1 MPKTKLLDEVRNVIR
16 LRHYSPRTEESYI
29 NWIRR
34 YILFHNKKHPRDL
47 NEKDIRD
54 FLNHLSLKQN
64 VSYSTQNQALNAIIF
79 MYKNVIKKDIGSI
92 NFEKAKRVKHIPV
105 ILSKSEVVNILEHLD
120 GLPLLVI
127 SLLYGAGLR
136 LNECLRIR
144 VKDVDI
150 EYRQIIV
157 RDGKGE
163 KDRRTM
169 IPAALLDAINKQ
181 INKIKLLHKKDLEKG
196 GGYAVLPYA
205 LERKY
210 PNAHREFSWQ
220 YLFPAS
226 KTIYNSETKRKYRH
240 HLHES
245 TIQRA
250 LKIAIADSEIIKLV
264 SPHTFRHS
272 FATHLLENGYDIR
285 TVQELLG
292 HKDVRATMIYT
303 HVLNKGAMGVK
314 SPLD

>member
-1 MPKTKLLDEVRNVIR
+1 MPKPKLLDEIRNVIR

-34 YILFHNKKHPRDL
+34 YVLFHNKKHPRDL
-47 NEKDIRD
+47 NEKDIRE

-92 NFEKAKRVKHIPV
+92 KFEKSKRVKHIPV
-105 ILSKSEVVNILEHLD
+105 ILSKSEVTNILDHLD

-169 IPAALLDAINKQ
+169 IPAALLDALNKQ
-181 INKIKLLHKKDLEKG
+181 INKVKLLHKKDLATE

-210 PNAHREFSWQ
+210 PNA
-220 YLFPAS
+220 
-226 KTIYNSETKRKYRH
+226 
-240 HLHES
+240 
-245 TIQRA
+245 
-250 LKIAIADSEIIKLV
+250 
-264 SPHTFRHS
+264 
-272 FATHLLENGYDIR
+272 
-285 TVQELLG
+285 
-292 HKDVRATMIYT
+292 
-303 HVLNKGAMGVK
+303 KG
-314 SPLD
+314 

>member
-54 FLNHLSLKQN
+54 YLNHLSLKQN

-79 MYKNVIKKDIGSI
+79 MYKNVITKDIGSI
-92 NFEKAKRVKHIPV
+92 KFEKAKRVKHIPV
-105 ILSKSEVVNILEHLD
+105 ILSKSEVAHILEHLE
-120 GLPLLVI
+120 GLPLLII

-136 LNECLRIR
+136 LNECLKIR

-169 IPAALLDAINKQ
+169 IPAALLDALNKQ
-181 INKIKLLHKKDLEKG
+181 INKVKLLHKKDLQNA
-196 GGYAVLPYA
+196 GGYVTLPYA

-210 PNAHREFSWQ
+210 PNAHRELSWQ

-226 KTIYNSETKRKYRH
+226 KTIYNSETKMKYRY

-250 LKIAIADSEIIKLV
+250 LKIAVADSEIIKQV

-292 HKDVRATMIYT
+292 HKDVRTTMIYT
-303 HVLNKGAMGVK
+303 HVLNKGVMGVK

>member
-1 MPKTKLLDEVRNVIR
+1 MSKTKLLDEVRNVIR
-16 LRHYSPRTEESYI
+16 LRHYSTRTEESYT
-29 NWIRR
+29 NWIRK
-34 YILFHNKKHPRDL
+34 YVLYHNKKHPRDMG
-47 NEKDIRD
+47 EKEIRD
-54 FLNHLSLKQN
+54 YLNYLSLSQN

-79 MYKNVIKKDIGSI
+79 LYKNVIKKELGDL

-105 ILSKSEVVNILEHLD
+105 VLSKNEVNLILDKIEGIVKLI
-120 GLPLLVI
+120 V
-127 SLLYGAGLR
+127 SLLYGSGLR

-144 VKDVDI
+144 IKDVDVD
-150 EYRQIIV
+150 YMQIII

-169 IPAALLDAINKQ
+169 IPGSLINQLKKQ
-181 INKIKLLHKKDLEKG
+181 IEKVKQIHITDLKKSG
-196 GGYAVLPYA
+196 GFTNLPYA
-205 LERKY
+205 LEKKY
-210 PNAHREFSWQ
+210 PNANKQIGWQ

-226 KTIYNSETKRKYRH
+226 KQIYEPKTKRKYRH
-240 HLHES
+240 HMHEA

-250 LKIAIADSEIIKLV
+250 VKSAVSKTKIVKQV

-285 TVQELLG
+285 TVQELMG
-292 HKDVRATMIYT
+292 HKDVRTTMIYT
-303 HVLNKGAMGVK
+303 HVLNKGVMGVK